1 MINLLAN
8 KELDPSSI
16 LPIYHCRRLPRMRG
30 NGRAP
35 QLAAVHSICGSS
47 LDEHVLQMLK
57 KYLITDLASFEKRI
71 YRRREGSP

>member
-47 LDEHVLQMLK
+47 LREHVLQMLK
-57 KYLITDLASFEKRI
+57 KYLL
-71 YRRREGSP
+71 YRFSKF